1 MGDSDFYLKD
11 KEFPEPGVPVRFWIK
26 EISEEELM
34 NFRPFNTWLAA

>member
-1 MGDSDFYLKD
+1 MGDLDFYFKD
-11 KEFPEPGVPVRFWIK
+11 KEFLEPGVLVRFLIK